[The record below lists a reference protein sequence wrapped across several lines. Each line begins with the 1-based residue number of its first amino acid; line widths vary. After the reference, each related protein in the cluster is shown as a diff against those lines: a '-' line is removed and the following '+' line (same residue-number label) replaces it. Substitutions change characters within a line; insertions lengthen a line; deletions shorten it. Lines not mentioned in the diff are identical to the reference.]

1 LSKEDRFWF
10 GKVKYRVLEGK
21 EGVREAYD
29 CMAGVYDY
37 SEYLYW
43 TRKMEEA
50 EERVVKKWVGGFS
63 GVCLDVGCG
72 TGRYSLRIAGEGVE
86 VVALDLS
93 LKMLKRLK
101 LKARNSDAYEKVN
114 VVVADGERL
123 PFRENVFG
131 GLVCALAFDHFV
143 DCEGAAGEFSRVLK
157 GDGLCVVSVFNGYML
172 GDFQRRYGFGD
183 KVPFRTEHLA
193 PVLIFEVGHSA
204 GEVKEVFRKCGF
216 RVEAVKGC
224 CYWHLNPLLEVYYP
238 FLLDSFFNLLKSML
252 KYAEIHA
259 VLMRKKYRVL

>member
-1 LSKEDRFWF
+1 MSKEDRFWF
-10 GKVKYRVLEGK
+10 GEVKYRVLDGK

-29 CMAGVYDY
+29 CMAGVYDC

-50 EERVVKKWVGGFS
+50 EERVVKKWVDGFS

-101 LKARNSDAYEKVN
+101 LKARKSDAYEKVN
-114 VVVADGERL
+114 VVVADGEHL
-123 PFRENVFG
+123 PFRESVFDC
-131 GLVCALAFDHFV
+131 LVCALAFDHFV

-157 GDGLCVVSVFNGYML
+157 GGGLSVVSVFNDYML
-172 GDFQRRYGFGD
+172 GDFQRRYGFED

-193 PVLIFEVGHSA
+193 PVLVFEVGHSA
-204 GEVKEVFRKCGF
+204 GELEEVFMKRGF
-216 RVEAVKGC
+216 RVEDVKGC

-238 FLLDSFFNLLKSML
+238 FLLDSFFNLFKGML

-259 VLMRKKYRVL
+259 VLMRKKCKVL

>member
-1 LSKEDRFWF
+1 
-10 GKVKYRVLEGK
+10 
-21 EGVREAYD
+21 
-29 CMAGVYDY
+29 M
-37 SEYLYW
+37 
-43 TRKMEEA
+43 
-50 EERVVKKWVGGFS
+50 
-63 GVCLDVGCG
+63 
-72 TGRYSLRIAGEGVE
+72 
-86 VVALDLS
+86 
-93 LKMLKRLK
+93 
-101 LKARNSDAYEKVN
+101 
-114 VVVADGERL
+114 
-123 PFRENVFG
+123 
-131 GLVCALAFDHFV
+131 
-143 DCEGAAGEFSRVLK
+143 
-157 GDGLCVVSVFNGYML
+157 CVVSVFNGYML

-259 VLMRKKYRVL
+259 VLMRKKCRVL